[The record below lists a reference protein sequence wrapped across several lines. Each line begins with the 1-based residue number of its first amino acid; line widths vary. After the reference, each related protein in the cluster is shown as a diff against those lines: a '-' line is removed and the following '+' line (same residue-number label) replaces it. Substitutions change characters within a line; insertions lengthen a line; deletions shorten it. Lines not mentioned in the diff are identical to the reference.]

1 MGNTSSERAAMGHG
15 DKAQRRDSRG
25 TKDGERPKIL
35 MDISQCHPV
44 ALCSL
49 QAPLE
54 KEEFLAWRQD
64 LDVEDKDPTLDRPTV
79 FRWKGDGKEVYL
91 SGSFNNWANKIPL
104 IRSQNTFVTIVE
116 LPEGEHQYKFYVDG
130 QWTHDPAEPVVTS
143 QMGTVNNIIQ
153 VKKTDFEVFDALM
166 VDSQKCSD
174 MSDLS
179 SSPPGPYHQDAYV
192 PKQEEKFKS
201 PPILPPHLL
210 QVILNKDTGI
220 SCDPALL
227 PEPNHVMLNHLYALS
242 IKVRSTSCGLR
253 WERDVLLLFLPET
266 TSIAL
271 IC

>member
-1 MGNTSSERAAMGHG
+1 MGNTSSERGGMGQG
-15 DKAQRRDSRG
+15 EKAHRRDSRG
-25 TKDGERPKIL
+25 AKDGDRPKIL
-35 MDISQCHPV
+35 MDSTEDADIF
-44 ALCSL
+44 
-49 QAPLE
+49 QADDLKSPE
-54 KEEFLAWRQD
+54 KSEYLAWRQD
-64 LDVEDKDPTLDRPTV
+64 LEASDKSPSQARPTV
-79 FRWKGDGKEVYL
+79 FRWKGAGKDIFI

-104 IRSQNTFVTIVE
+104 NKSHNNFVAILD

-130 QWTHDPAEPVVTS
+130 QWTHDPAEPTVTNHL
-143 QMGTVNNIIQ
+143 GTVNNVIH

-179 SSPPGPYHQDAYV
+179 SSPPGPYHQDPYV
-192 PKQEEKFKS
+192 CKLEEKFKT

-242 IKVRSTSCGLR
+242 IKDGVM
-253 WERDVLLLFLPET
+253 VLSATHRYKKKYVTTLLYKP
-266 TSIAL
+266 I
-271 IC
+271 